1 MTNQNEQGQ
10 IADALSGDE
19 LRRQAITKW
28 KKRMLKTG
36 PLPSSEPDMRE
47 LVHELQIHQIE
58 LEMQNE
64 ELRRAQ
70 DELDESRARYFDLF
84 DLAPVGYCTISEQ
97 GMILEAN
104 LTAAFML
111 GVERSAL
118 VKQPVSHFIARVDQD
133 VYYLHR
139 KQLFETG
146 KPQTCELKMLKKDG
160 TSFWV
165 YLDATTVQDANGEP
179 VCRITMSDITLRKQ
193 EEAELILLKEALAAA
208 NQKLQT
214 ALTREK
220 ELSNTDVLTG
230 LCNRRHFFETAANE
244 FYAAVRY
251 QHPLTIILFDV
262 DDFKQVND
270 NLGHAAGDKVLKQVA
285 VAAASQLRMIDV
297 LARYGGD
304 EFIILLPQTSALEAF
319 PLAERIRESVAA
331 ERIASD
337 KGVFGISTSIGIAEM
352 RHTLDEETIENII
365 QRADKAMYAAKAGG
379 RNRTGIYS
387 E

>member
-1 MTNQNEQGQ
+1 MSDQDDQLETV
-10 IADALSGDE
+10 ASLTSDE
-19 LRRQAITKW
+19 LHRQATTTW
-28 KKRMLKTG
+28 KKRMQETG
-36 PLPSSEPDMRE
+36 PLPLSTPDIRE

-70 DELDESRARYFDLF
+70 AELDESRARYLDLF
-84 DLAPVGYCTISEQ
+84 DLAPVGYCTISEKGQ
-97 GMILEAN
+97 VLEAN

-111 GVERSAL
+111 GVNRSAL
-118 VKQPVSHFIARVDQD
+118 VKKQISNFIVREDQD
-133 VYYLHR
+133 IYYLHCKR
-139 KQLFETG
+139 LFETI
-146 KPQTCELKMLKKDG
+146 KPQKCELQMVKKDG

-165 YLDATTVQDANGEP
+165 YLDATIAHDANGVP

-193 EEAELILLKEALAAA
+193 KDAELLFMKEALEMA
-208 NQKLQT
+208 NQNLQI
-214 ALTREK
+214 ALAREK

-230 LCNRRHFFETAANE
+230 LCNRRHFFEIAANE

-270 NLGHAAGDKVLKQVA
+270 NLGHAAGDTALEQVA
-285 VAAASQLRMIDV
+285 LTATSQLRMIDV

-319 PLAERIRESVAA
+319 PVAERIRESIAA
-331 ERIASD
+331 QRDCRKTLFCGAKCPERC
-337 KGVFGISTSIGIAEM
+337 STI
-352 RHTLDEETIENII
+352 RL
-365 QRADKAMYAAKAGG
+365 
-379 RNRTGIYS
+379 
-387 E
+387 